1 MNRFPTIL
9 LLALAFSVIGWPNA
23 RFITQAAAQTR
34 ESIANDQAAYEKQ
47 TQARIAELAKMES
60 AKRDRDLLAL
70 KGTEARRS
78 LRASKAGLWTSLIA
92 TNWQVFQ
99 ALRQQ
104 AAASPQSTIA
114 CTICDGGGS
123 LGFCILCEHSG
134 KCVSCQGSGKTSHGD
149 DCPACRGSG
158 QCYLCFGSGKMLC
171 PFCDDGIIS
180 SHGPVPGEEMPLL
193 VETPARQIAQA
204 RSYSSSAAPIPSA
217 AVSTA
222 APEHEPATP
231 AQPEVASPGMNPGN
245 FATAVALLVAGLFAF
260 RKLAPRLG
268 EFMNGRFNPWVASAA
283 AAAAADASSKVLSED
298 RQFAAFIAA
307 LKAGPGA
314 PPPLPDRGAS
324 KPDLITIPVS
334 EDAKPSLGL
343 LKQFSVAA
351 PGQLVLVRR
360 LFSEVSRST
369 EAGAR
374 QKLLT
379 NLSQQAGILKG
390 MAATPDLLPFWQLAS
405 ALEGLLS
412 QLANKA
418 SNVTPSGL
426 RTAVAAVD
434 LLEALSVPG
443 LEPALLTDPPARLL
457 VVDDDPIIRHAI
469 SFALK
474 KSLHEP
480 DVATDGK
487 AALSMAEKQGYDV
500 MFLDVEMPGINGFE
514 LCSKIHETGL
524 NRTTPVV
531 FVTNH
536 SDFNAR
542 AKSAL
547 TGAQDLIGKPFLTF
561 EITLK
566 ALTLV
571 LRARVQKDQGR
582 SGTAIGPGEVIGPKA
597 ESSPV
602 EVPQPG

>member
-1 MNRFPTIL
+1 MGRFSTL
-9 LLALAFSVIGWPNA
+9 LLLGRAFSIIGLSNFLA
-23 RFITQAAAQTR
+23 TQAAAQSH
-34 ESIANDQAAYEKQ
+34 EPIANEQAAYEKR
-47 TQARIAELAKMES
+47 TRSRIAELAKMES

-78 LRASKAGLWTSLIA
+78 LRASRAGLWTSLIA

-104 AAASPQSTIA
+104 AAASPKSAIA

-123 LGFCILCEHSG
+123 LDFCILCEHSG

-158 QCYLCFGSGKMLC
+158 KCYLCFGSGKMLC

-180 SHGPVPGEEMPLL
+180 SHGPAPGEEMPLL
-193 VETPARQIAQA
+193 VETPVRQIAQA
-204 RSYSSSAAPIPSA
+204 QSYSSSAAQIPSA

-222 APEHEPATP
+222 APEHEAAAPP
-231 AQPEVASPGMNPGN
+231 PPDIASPGSSPTN
-245 FATAVALLVAGLFAF
+245 FATAIALLLAGLFAF

-268 EFMNGRFNPWVASAA
+268 EILNARFNPWITSAA
-283 AAAAADASSKVLSED
+283 ASAAADASANALSED

-314 PPPLPDRGAS
+314 PAPLADRGAS
-324 KPDLITIPVS
+324 KPDSKTFPIA
-334 EDAKPSLGL
+334 DGAKLSLDPL
-343 LKQFSVAA
+343 QQFFAAA
-351 PGQLVLVRR
+351 PGQLVLVRK
-360 LFSEVSRST
+360 LFSEVSRSAD
-369 EAGAR
+369 EIAR

-379 NLSQQAGILKG
+379 NLSQQAGLLKG
-390 MAATPDLLPFWQLAS
+390 MAATPGLLPFWQLAF
-405 ALEGLLS
+405 ALEGLFS

-443 LEPALLTDPPARLL
+443 LKPDLLTNPPARLL
-457 VVDDDPIIRHAI
+457 AVDDDPIIRHAI

-480 DVATDGK
+480 DIATDGK
-487 AALSMAEKQGYDV
+487 AALAMAEKQSYDV

-514 LCSKIHETGL
+514 LCSKIHETVL

-531 FVTNH
+531 FVTNQ

-542 AKSAL
+542 ARSAL

-566 ALTLV
+566 ALTLI
-571 LRARVQKDQGR
+571 LRARLENKTPAAAVRTESPR
-582 SGTAIGPGEVIGPKA
+582 SLTVSATRTPVIG
-597 ESSPV
+597 
-602 EVPQPG
+602 